1 MPLRILKIAPTS
13 FFADYGCHVRIL
25 EEARALQRLGH
36 EVTIC
41 TYHTGADVEGIRTI
55 RIPRVPWHAEVR
67 VGSHW
72 HKLYFDALLLVRTL
86 QRGLSGRPDV
96 VHAHLHEG
104 AFIGFLPSRLW
115 GAPLIFDYQG
125 SLTAEMIDH
134 CFLRPGS
141 FLEPPFRLLER
152 LINRSADA
160 IVTSTQSAARMLVQ
174 NQPALAGRVY
184 TVTDCVDPAR
194 FTPAWTTA
202 GAEHE
207 RAALLARWGIPG
219 DRQLVVFLGL
229 LAEYQGI
236 GHLLRAARTILAR
249 RPATHFLIMG
259 YPGVERYAGLAAEL
273 GISAHVT
280 FTGRIPYTEA
290 PRYLRLGDV
299 AVSAKLSKTEGNGK
313 LLNYMACGLPTVAFR
328 TPVAEEILGE
338 LGVFAPVGDSE
349 ALAAAIIALLDDPQR
364 GRILGERLRERAV
377 THYSWDAAA
386 RMLETIYTAAAA
398 RRGLA
403 LPRSPSSRPSSA
415 P

>member
-1 MPLRILKIAPTS
+1 VPLRILKIAPTS

-41 TYHTGADVEGIRTI
+41 TYHTGADVEGVRTV

-72 HKLYFDALLLVRTL
+72 HKLYFDALLLLRAL
-86 QRGLSGRPDV
+86 RHHMSGPPDV

-104 AFIGFLPSRLW
+104 AFVGFLPSRLW

-134 CFLRPGS
+134 CFLHPGS
-141 FLEPPFRLLER
+141 VLEAPFRRLER

-160 IVTSTQSAARMLVQ
+160 IITSTQNAARLLVEQ
-174 NQPALAGRVY
+174 QPALAGRVH
-184 TVTDCVDPAR
+184 TVADCVDTAR
-194 FTPAWTTA
+194 FLPAWST
-202 GAEHE
+202 EVRHE
-207 RAALLARWGIPG
+207 RAELLAQLGIPG
-219 DRQLVVFLGL
+219 DRKLVVFLGL
-229 LAEYQGI
+229 LAEYQGV
-236 GHLLRAARTILAR
+236 GHLLRAARAVLAR

-259 YPGVERYAGLAAEL
+259 YPGVERYTGLAAEL

-313 LLNYMACGLPTVAFR
+313 LLNYMACGLPTVVFR

-338 LGVFAPVGDSE
+338 LGVFAPPGDSD
-349 ALAAAIIALLDDPQR
+349 ALAAALAELLDDPAR
-364 GRILGERLRERAV
+364 GRLLGERLRERAV
-377 THYSWDAAA
+377 QHYSWDAAA
-386 RMLETIYTAAAA
+386 RAIETIYAAAA
-398 RRGLA
+398 TQRGVT
-403 LPRSPSSRPSSA
+403 LPRPSSSRPSSA

>member
-1 MPLRILKIAPTS
+1 MRLRILKIAPTS

-41 TYHTGADVEGIRTI
+41 TYHTGADVEGVRTV

-72 HKLYFDALLLVRTL
+72 HKLYFDALLLLRTL
-86 QRGLSGRPDV
+86 RHRMSGRPDV

-104 AFIGFLPSRLW
+104 AFVGFLPSRLW

-141 FLEPPFRLLER
+141 ALEAPFRRLER
-152 LINRSADA
+152 LINRGADA
-160 IVTSTQSAARMLVQ
+160 IITSTQNAARLLVQ
-174 NQPALAGRVY
+174 QQPALARRVH
-184 TVTDCVDPAR
+184 TVADCVDTAR
-194 FTPAWTTA
+194 FTPAWA
-202 GAEHE
+202 CPEARHE
-207 RAALLARWGIPG
+207 RASLLAQLGIPG
-219 DRQLVVFLGL
+219 DRKLVVFLGL
-229 LAEYQGI
+229 LAEYQGV
-236 GHLLRAARTILAR
+236 GHLLKAARTVLAR

-259 YPGVERYAGLAAEL
+259 YPGVERYTGLAAEL
-273 GISAHVT
+273 GISASVT
-280 FTGRIPYTEA
+280 FTGRIPYAQA

-299 AVSAKLSKTEGNGK
+299 AVSAKLSRTEGNGK

-328 TPVAEEILGE
+328 TPVAEEILGD
-338 LGVFAPVGDSE
+338 LGVFAPPGNSD
-349 ALAAAIIALLDDPQR
+349 ALAAALIELLDDPAR
-364 GRILGERLRERAV
+364 GRLLGERLRERAAQ
-377 THYSWDAAA
+377 HYSWDAAA
-386 RMLETIYTAAAA
+386 QAIEAIYAAAA
-398 RRGLA
+398 AQRGVA
-403 LPRSPSSRPSSA
+403 LSRPTSSRPSSA

>member
-25 EEARALQRLGH
+25 EEARTLQRLGH

-41 TYHTGADVEGIRTI
+41 TYHTGADVEGVRIV

-72 HKLYFDALLLVRTL
+72 HKLYFDALLLLRTL
-86 QRGLSGRPDV
+86 RHHMSGHPDV

-104 AFIGFLPSRLW
+104 TFVGFLPSRLW

-134 CFLRPGS
+134 CFLRAGS
-141 FLEPPFRLLER
+141 LLEPPFRRLER

-160 IVTSTQSAARMLVQ
+160 IITSTQNAARLLVQ
-174 NQPALAGRVY
+174 QQPALAGHVH
-184 TVTDCVDPAR
+184 TVADCVDTVR
-194 FTPAWTTA
+194 FTPAWATP
-202 GAEHE
+202 GARQE
-207 RAALLARWGIPG
+207 RATLLAQLGIPS
-219 DRQLVVFLGL
+219 DRKVVVFLGL
-229 LAEYQGI
+229 LAEYQGV
-236 GHLLRAARTILAR
+236 GHLLRAARTVLAR

-259 YPGVERYAGLAAEL
+259 YPGVERYTGLAAEL

-280 FTGRIPYTEA
+280 FTGRIPYAQA

-328 TPVAEEILGE
+328 TPVAEEILGD
-338 LGVFAPVGDSE
+338 LGVFAPPGDTD
-349 ALAAAIIALLDDPQR
+349 ALAAALVDLLDDPAH
-364 GRILGERLRERAV
+364 GRSLGERLRERAV
-377 THYSWDAAA
+377 QHYSWDAAA
-386 RMLETIYTAAAA
+386 RAIEAIYAAAA
-398 RRGLA
+398 AQRGIA
-403 LPRSPSSRPSSA
+403 LPRPTSSHPSSA

>member
-41 TYHTGADVEGIRTI
+41 TYHTGADVEDVRTV

-72 HKLYFDALLLVRTL
+72 HKLYFDALLLLRTL
-86 QRGLSGRPDV
+86 RHRMSGRPDV

-104 AFIGFLPSRLW
+104 AFVGFLPSRLW
-115 GAPLIFDYQG
+115 GAPLVFDYQG

-141 FLEPPFRLLER
+141 ALEAPFRRLER

-160 IVTSTQSAARMLVQ
+160 IITSTQNAARLLVQ
-174 NQPALAGRVY
+174 QQPALAGRVH
-184 TVTDCVDPAR
+184 TVADSVDTAR
-194 FTPAWTTA
+194 FTPAWSTP
-202 GAEHE
+202 GCQQE
-207 RAALLARWGIPG
+207 RAALLAQWGIPG
-219 DRQLVVFLGL
+219 DRKLVVFLGL

-236 GHLLRAARTILAR
+236 GHLLRAARTVLAR
-249 RPATHFLIMG
+249 RPGTHFLIMG
-259 YPGVERYAGLAAEL
+259 YPGVERYTGLAAEL
-273 GISAHVT
+273 GISASVT
-280 FTGRIPYTEA
+280 FTGRIPYTQA

-299 AVSAKLSKTEGNGK
+299 AVSAKLSRTEGNGK

-328 TPVAEEILGE
+328 TPVAEEILGD
-338 LGVFAPVGDSE
+338 LGVFAPPGDSD
-349 ALAAAIIALLDDPQR
+349 ALAAALVDLLDDPAR
-364 GRILGERLRERAV
+364 RRLLGERLRERAAQ
-377 THYSWDAAA
+377 HYSWDAAA